1 MDKQTSEKLKLFI
14 SQANVDHL
22 HPLDEKLFYDFMLS
36 AFKQW
41 EYFDPYRAR
50 RLLIEGGFRE
60 KKAIDLVE
68 FCGRGKDFLDYIKE
82 RGKGLSSI

>member
-1 MDKQTSEKLKLFI
+1 MDHRTLEKLRLFI

-22 HPLDEKLFYDFMLS
+22 HPLDERNFYDFMLS

-41 EYFDPYRAR
+41 EDFDPYRAR
-50 RLLIEGGFRE
+50 RLLIEGGFPQ

-68 FCGRGKDFLDYIKE
+68 LCGRAKDFLDYIKE
-82 RGKGLSSI
+82 RG

>member
-1 MDKQTSEKLKLFI
+1 MDEQTLEKLRLFI

-22 HPLDEKLFYDFMLS
+22 HPLDEKRFYDFMLS

-41 EYFDPYRAR
+41 EDFDPYRAR
-50 RLLIEGGFRE
+50 RLLIEGGFQQ

-68 FCGRGKDFLDYIKE
+68 LCGRTKDFLDYIKE
-82 RGKGLSSI
+82 RG